1 MSKLK
6 KHWACN
12 ITVKAPVRFSFC
24 LYFVMEGQISRCK
37 QVIEGCYVGSRCYQE
52 TLKALIA
59 RDVVNQL
66 HEVIGFVGR

>member
-1 MSKLK
+1 
-6 KHWACN
+6 
-12 ITVKAPVRFSFC
+12 
-24 LYFVMEGQISRCK
+24 MEGQISRCK

>member
-1 MSKLK
+1 MSTLK

-12 ITVKAPVRFSFC
+12 ITVEAPVRFSFC
-24 LYFVMEGQISRCK
+24 LLFVMKGQISRCK

-59 RDVVNQL
+59 RDVANQPR
-66 HEVIGFVGR
+66 EVIGFVGR

>member
-1 MSKLK
+1 MK
-6 KHWACN
+6 
-12 ITVKAPVRFSFC
+12 
-24 LYFVMEGQISRCK
+24 GQIFRCK